1 MLKYKVSYKSEWS
14 EDGTHY
20 DQTITIFIPCENV
33 LKHLINASINAY
45 REMSGSWM
53 VHTYLKPLNMG
64 KNHTNLTTAE
74 YIVVNFLNPDDTR
87 IKRNRNTII
96 NVKIEK

>member
-1 MLKYKVSYKSEWS
+1 MLNYKVSYWNEWTA
-14 EDGTHY
+14 DGTHY
-20 DQTITIFIPCENV
+20 NQTITIFLSCRDI
-33 LKHLINASINAY
+33 LQHLINAKINAY

-53 VHTYLKPLNMG
+53 VRTYLKELNEG
-64 KNHTNLTTAE
+64 KNYVNLTTAG

-87 IKRNRNTII
+87 IKRDRNTII